1 VTASGL
7 DAAGRPGRRAAALF
21 LACCVAYSAN
31 GREISSGDTVPARL
45 VAVSLVEDLRLDLD
59 RFVHEPLPGVPLN
72 WYSVVRVGD
81 HHLSAYP
88 IMPALLAAPVY
99 ALPIAWFGVRGP
111 LVNALAKLA
120 ATLIAAGSVA
130 LVFLAARRLADD
142 RTAWQ
147 ASLVYALATSTWSV
161 SSQGLWQ
168 HGPAQLF
175 LALAA
180 YLVLSARTGGHG
192 LACVGGAVGLMIAA
206 RPPTVLAGLAL
217 VGYVFHLDRR
227 AGARAAGLC
236 VAALAPTVAYN
247 LWYFGSLGG
256 GYSHINATHQLRHAV
271 EGTWSTPL
279 AQGLA
284 GLLLSPSRGL
294 FVYSPVLLFVLPGLA
309 RAVREP
315 LGAPGPWLALGWVA
329 SLVMMGKYSVWW
341 GGHSF
346 GPRLLADFLPL
357 AALLMV
363 PALRD
368 MERSRA
374 ARAIFLGL
382 FGVSVAFQIVGAFC
396 HPSPRPVDWNATP
409 QDVDLVHGRL
419 WDWSDPQLV
428 RLVKNGPR
436 PPGFG
441 GGE

>member
-1 VTASGL
+1 VTATEPELTGK
-7 DAAGRPGRRAAALF
+7 PGRRAAALF
-21 LACCVAYSAN
+21 LACCLVYSVN
-31 GREISSGDTVPARL
+31 GREISSGDTVPTRL

-59 RFVHEPLPGVPLN
+59 RFLQQPLPGVPLN
-72 WYSVVRVGD
+72 WYSVQRVGD

-88 IMPALLAAPVY
+88 IMAALLAAPVY
-99 ALPIAWFGVRGP
+99 ALPIAWFGVSGP

-120 ATLIAAGSVA
+120 ATLIAAGSVV
-130 LVFLAARRLADD
+130 LVFLAACRLADS
-142 RTAWQ
+142 RTALQ
-147 ASLVYALATSTWSV
+147 ASLVYALATPTWSV

-175 LALAA
+175 QALAV
-180 YLVLSARTGGHG
+180 YLALSARARGRG
-192 LACVGGAVGLMIAA
+192 LGYVGGAVGLMLAA
-206 RPPTVLAGLAL
+206 RPPTVLAGVALLA
-217 VGYVFHLDRR
+217 YVAYLDRR

-236 VAALAPTVAYN
+236 LAALAPTIAYN
-247 LWYFGSLGG
+247 LWHFGSLDG

-279 AQGLA
+279 VEGLA

-294 FVYSPVLLFVLPGLA
+294 FVYSPVLLVALLGLA

-315 LGAPGPWLALGWVA
+315 LGAPAPWLALGWVA

-368 MERSRA
+368 VEQSRA
-374 ARAIFLGL
+374 ARGLFLGL
-382 FGVSVAFQIVGAFC
+382 FGVSVGIQIVGAFC
-396 HPSPRPVDWNATP
+396 YPSPRPVDWNTTP

-419 WDWSDPQLV
+419 WDWTDMQIV
-428 RLVKNGPR
+428 RLVRNGPR
-436 PPGFG
+436 PPGFDG
-441 GGE
+441 GH